1 MIVYRRLKQ
10 QTMSFLSYVIIGCN
24 ILYWLFMENNL
35 RTKEAKA
42 LGTTAADGDN
52 IPKAEHGNSSLII
65 VSSIL
70 LLYTLPLLSRG
81 FSWSVLP
88 ISAVEED
95 SFGIISTLALSS
107 TIFAFLLR
115 YSAMKI
121 LGKYFSRKLGVQAHQ
136 EVVRTGP
143 YAIVRNP
150 GYAANMVLF
159 LTFSLVISGDYL
171 IGFLAW
177 IQWLLVLLM
186 IRIPEEETMLLTD
199 PITGDAYKAYMQD
212 VPNKLIPFLL

>member
-1 MIVYRRLKQ
+1 
-10 QTMSFLSYVIIGCN
+10 
-24 ILYWLFMENNL
+24 MENNL

-42 LGTTAADGDN
+42 LGTTAADGAN

-81 FSWSVLP
+81 FSWHVFP
-88 ISAVEED
+88 ISGVENDD
-95 SFGIISTLALSS
+95 SFVISGLAIVS

-121 LGKYFSRKLGVQAHQ
+121 LGKYFSRKLGIQAHQ
-136 EVVRTGP
+136 VVVRSGP
-143 YAIVRNP
+143 YAFVRNP

-159 LTFSLVISGDYL
+159 LTFSLVMSGDYL

-177 IQWLLVLLM
+177 LQWLLVLLK
-186 IRIPEEETMLLTD
+186 IRIPEEEKMLLTD
-199 PITGDAYKAYMQD
+199 PTTGDAYKVYIRD
-212 VPNKLIPFLL
+212 VPNKLIPFVL